1 MKASVGRLCTRMSR
15 PLFAW
20 PRCTFF
26 IAFAASVA
34 SGASSAATL
43 TVNDPA
49 DTISAASCTLRAA
62 ALAISTG
69 AVAGTGCTNTGGAF
83 GTSDLIQMAPAIDTI
98 NLSDTADNDIV
109 ITAIGNVT
117 IEGRAAGAITVIA
130 GPLPASRANF
140 FRVITYTGAGTL
152 TLRRIAL
159 GHGAINATSLRSGGG
174 GGVYS
179 NGSLELDNTYLS
191 TNSTNCTGCPG
202 GGVYAL
208 QDLTITN
215 SILMFNETLG
225 ANSPGGAAAAFGALA
240 DIGAATFIANNTQGA
255 NATGGAV
262 HLQTTTS
269 RIQSSVFS
277 SNQTGGADA
286 YGGGFYATGALE
298 ITNAYFVGNSAKTQG
313 GAGMAAS
320 TADIRDS
327 SFITNLVSNYIP
339 AGGAARGGALS
350 LFGPSNTVINSTFNN
365 NAATSTVANA
375 GLGGALWVRVHLDIA
390 NSTIEGNSTTGLGG
404 GVFFNDAGASA
415 TFNSTIVANSV
426 SQSAASPQPDIDIHN
441 NNGYL
446 SISGSNNLIQH
457 GASIGVPAGTFVTA
471 PMLGAAADNGCATLA
486 GAAVFGS
493 SYSACPATQRPQP
506 GSPVIDAGNNAKG
519 LTADQRGLGFARVVG
534 AAADMG
540 AIEGLAAPAAEN
552 ATPVPTLSTVGL
564 LLLAAAMGLT
574 SAGVSRRR
582 QS

>member
-1 MKASVGRLCTRMSR
+1 MKARAGRLSHR
-15 PLFAW
+15 L
-20 PRCTFF
+20 PRYRLARRLCVAVVVLA
-26 IAFAASVA
+26 AFATS
-34 SGASSAATL
+34 STGSAATL

-62 ALAISTG
+62 ALAVSTG

-98 NLSDTADNDIV
+98 SLSDTADNDIV

-130 GPLPASRANF
+130 GPLPASRVNF

-152 TLRRIAL
+152 TLRRVAL
-159 GHGAINATSLRSGGG
+159 GNGAINATSLRSGGG

-179 NGSLELDNTYLS
+179 NGSLALDNTYIS

-208 QDLTITN
+208 QDLTIAN
-215 SILMFNETLG
+215 SVLMSNETLG
-225 ANSPGGAAAAFGALA
+225 ANSPGGAAAVFGALA
-240 DIGAATFIANNTQGA
+240 DIEAAAFIANTTQGA
-255 NATGGAV
+255 NATGGGV

-269 RIQSSVFS
+269 RIQSSVFA

-298 ITNAYFVGNSAKTQG
+298 LTHAYFVANTAKTQG

-320 TADIRDS
+320 TAVIRDA
-327 SFITNLVSNYIP
+327 SFIGNVVSNYIP

-441 NNGYL
+441 NSGYL

-471 PMLGAAADNGCATLA
+471 PMLGAAADNGCATPA
-486 GAAVFGS
+486 GATAFGS

-519 LTADQRGLGFARVVG
+519 LTTDQRGVGFARVVG

-540 AIEGLAAPAAEN
+540 AIEGIAAAAADS
-552 ATPVPTLSTVGL
+552 ATPVPTLSKGAL
-564 LLLAAAMGLT
+564 LLLMATLGLAAAGM
-574 SAGVSRRR
+574 SMRRR
-582 QS
+582 R